1 MKIVAKKAKND
12 FFDDVLDNIFK
23 SPLYALSNK
32 IIKMQTDVR
41 ELDNSY
47 ILEIDLAGFRKE
59 NINLSVEEGYLK
71 VEATKE
77 NVTEENEN
85 YIRKE
90 RQFESCS
97 RSYYIGDVALEKIK
111 ASYQDGVL
119 TVTVPKE
126 QKQDTDKK
134 TITIE

>member
-134 TITIE
+134 TIIIE